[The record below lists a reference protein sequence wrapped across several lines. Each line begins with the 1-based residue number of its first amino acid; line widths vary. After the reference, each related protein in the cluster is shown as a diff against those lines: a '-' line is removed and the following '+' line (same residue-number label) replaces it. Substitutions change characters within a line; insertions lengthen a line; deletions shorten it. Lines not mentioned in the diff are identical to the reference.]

1 MVQDTLPL
9 MEDAVLRNSKEFVTF
24 VTMTNKVVTN
34 AIKTLGTI
42 MMDTETVALLKFFN
56 AMNAKTPI
64 SVTYVTKDLPLPAM
78 AIVVK
83 E

>member
-1 MVQDTLPL
+1 

-24 VTMTNKVVTN
+24 VTMTNKIVTN

-64 SVTYVTKDLPLPAM
+64 SVTYVTLDLPLPAM